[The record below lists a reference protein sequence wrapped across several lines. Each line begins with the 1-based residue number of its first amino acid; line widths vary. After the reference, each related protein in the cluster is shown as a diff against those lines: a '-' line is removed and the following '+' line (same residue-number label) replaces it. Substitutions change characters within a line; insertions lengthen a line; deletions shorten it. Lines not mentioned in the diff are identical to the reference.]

1 MKITYDALR
10 KLVVEEL
17 NKQKGIDVLLE
28 TPEMLAEKSI
38 MKNKYPFKA
47 LYIFGPAGS
56 GKSFMSK
63 QLGIPSDFYVSNPD
77 ERIEDVFPTFGMS
90 MKFAKF
96 VKGQEKEAS
105 PIAKAQQTAREVLQN
120 AEQAQTANMLA
131 IANPIV
137 FDTTGEDV
145 ETISGRIE
153 SLLKVGYDVGIFQI
167 FVPTDVSVARD
178 QKRDRTVGKPTEFI
192 SKRYEKEVLQQRGYY
207 TRLAKNKLVTMLSD
221 DIYANLF
228 NLSNGELLPGIT
240 QDHVDAMK
248 TKDGQPYTQQYAQA
262 QLDQARS
269 RMEGFLGELKNPTGE
284 TILAGMK
291 ALVKASDGKLG
302 QNMLQIGPAVAN
314 GIGGPEVIAAAEK
327 IAELGGTVVPAG
339 KTAGGKDKGD
349 TTNFPDLDASQRKQ
363 KVAGDKFGVDDPRI
377 RSMKDMKEARLVKKI
392 EKVLWK
398 MLKDNQDV

>member
-1 MKITYDALR
+1 
-10 KLVVEEL
+10 
-17 NKQKGIDVLLE
+17 
-28 TPEMLAEKSI
+28 

-153 SLLKVGYDVGIFQI
+153 SWLKVGYDVGIFQI
-167 FVPTDVSVARD
+167 FVPTPPLSPKLSLENDPIARW
-178 QKRDRTVGKPTEFI
+178 R
-192 SKRYEKEVLQQRGYY
+192 EVVRIFG
-207 TRLAKNKLVTMLSD
+207 VC
-221 DIYANLF
+221 LF
-228 NLSNGELLPGIT
+228 N
-240 QDHVDAMK
+240 
-248 TKDGQPYTQQYAQA
+248 
-262 QLDQARS
+262 
-269 RMEGFLGELKNPTGE
+269 
-284 TILAGMK
+284 
-291 ALVKASDGKLG
+291 
-302 QNMLQIGPAVAN
+302 
-314 GIGGPEVIAAAEK
+314 
-327 IAELGGTVVPAG
+327 
-339 KTAGGKDKGD
+339 
-349 TTNFPDLDASQRKQ
+349 
-363 KVAGDKFGVDDPRI
+363 
-377 RSMKDMKEARLVKKI
+377 
-392 EKVLWK
+392 
-398 MLKDNQDV
+398 